1 MSTFDLVQATTSTQ
15 LSDAADLMRAFV
27 AGSREAQADNLHL
40 LDAYFDMAAYE
51 RSLAELPGEYAPPL
65 GSVVVAYAGDG
76 RAAGCVAMR
85 PMGDG
90 VCEMKRMYIADG
102 FRGLGLGRLLADRIL
117 ADAKAAGHRAMRLE
131 TSVRQ
136 PDAIRLYERSGFKRI
151 PTYNPVPSEMDGWL
165 LAFERGL

>member
-1 MSTFDLVQATTSTQ
+1 MLTLVQATTPAQ
-15 LSDAADLMRAFV
+15 LDDARHLMRAFV
-27 AGSREAQADNLHL
+27 AWSREAQSDNLHL

-65 GSVVVAYAGDG
+65 GSLVMAYVDG
-76 RAAGCVAMR
+76 RPAGCVAMR

-90 VCEMKRMYIADG
+90 LCEMKRMYIADG
-102 FRGLGLGRLLADRIL
+102 FRGHGLGRALADRIL

-136 PDAIRLYERSGFKRI
+136 PDAIRLYERSGFRRI
-151 PTYNPVPSEMDGWL
+151 EVYNPAPPQMEGWL
-165 LAFERGL
+165 LAFEREL